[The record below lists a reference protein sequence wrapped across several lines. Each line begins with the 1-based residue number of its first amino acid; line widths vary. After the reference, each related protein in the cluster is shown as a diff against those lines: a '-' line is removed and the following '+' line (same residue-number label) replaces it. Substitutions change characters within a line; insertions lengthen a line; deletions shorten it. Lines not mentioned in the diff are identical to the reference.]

1 MPIPGTAV
9 HTSAP
14 YNMSL
19 KPTAV
24 IAEETDPKKR
34 SGINASGMRNL
45 QQIALTL
52 TSALLLLRTE
62 NLIHADIKPENCFFR
77 QRNKSLDCSEEIQS
91 SRKHN
96 EQNSNKLLC
105 INDVDMSQIDLH
117 LGDFGNTIHLSE
129 VPLYYPEFEI
139 QSLSY
144 RAPEVLLGLPFGA
157 AIDMWSLGVLLAEL
171 CTGSALFVAC
181 SREEMV
187 ARISRQ
193 LCPLCPVRFSGGM
206 FSHLLSTTSRLVST
220 ATVSSSNNGTTT
232 SSSYNSNNNSITRPV
247 AAASFGYALHLKAVK
262 RLLTKALPAES
273 HAVLSAEFLHFLGGL
288 LMPDPKLRLTPQE
301 ALAHPFLSDLV
312 SLPYLCLAAGVQGG
326 GEALGSA
333 AGRGGAVA
341 AFSAR
346 SRAAAASAAQLRRAV
361 TNPAEPKRVQQ
372 CFDRRAAAPVV
383 NNSSNSS
390 NSSVA
395 AAPQFSLP
403 VQEGSRY
410 SIVANESKLLMG
422 ESTTADDPPPAAVVQ
437 GSITTGTGVVPV
449 AVTGSRKRAS
459 LSQHSAPVLALPF
472 SKFSK
477 LI

>member
-9 HTSAP
+9 HTAAP
-14 YNMSL
+14 YSMSL
-19 KPTAV
+19 KPAD

-77 QRNKSLDCSEEIQS
+77 QRNKLLDCSEEIQS

-96 EQNSNKLLC
+96 EQNSNKVLC

-139 QSLSY
+139 QSLPY

-220 ATVSSSNNGTTT
+220 ATNNVTTT
-232 SSSYNSNNNSITRPV
+232 SSSYNSNNNNTIRPV
-247 AAASFGYALHLKAVK
+247 AAASFSYALHLKAVK

-312 SLPYLCLAAGVQGG
+312 SLPYLCVATGVQRG
-326 GEALGSA
+326 GEALSSA
-333 AGRGGAVA
+333 AGRGGEVA

-346 SRAAAASAAQLRRAV
+346 ARAAAASAAQLRRAV

-372 CFDRRAAAPVV
+372 RSDSRVAAPVV
-383 NNSSNSS
+383 YNISNSS
-390 NSSVA
+390 ISSVA
-395 AAPQFSLP
+395 PAPQFSLP

-410 SIVANESKLLMG
+410 SIVANESKQLVG
-422 ESTTADDPPPAAVVQ
+422 EPTTADDPPPAAVGQ
-437 GSITTGTGVVPV
+437 GSTTTGTGVV